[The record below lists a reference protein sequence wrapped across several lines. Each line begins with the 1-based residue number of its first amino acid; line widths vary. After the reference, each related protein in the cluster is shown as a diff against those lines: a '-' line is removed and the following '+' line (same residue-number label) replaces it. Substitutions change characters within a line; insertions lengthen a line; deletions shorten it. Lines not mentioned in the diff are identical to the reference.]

1 MIEVFQA
8 LTDFP
13 PARRG
18 AAVAIGNFDGI
29 HKGHQA
35 VIQAAAAAARARGVS
50 LGVLT
55 FEPHPR
61 SIFQPDAP
69 PFRLSDWRGKAY
81 ALEPLGVDFMAISP
95 FSKDY
100 ASQTAGAFVQTVLK
114 DALSVAHVA
123 VGEDFRFGKGREGD
137 AAFLIQAGVEHGFD
151 VTAVPEMAGSDGEIY
166 RSSRIRALLQEGD
179 VAQAGQLLGRPWEIE
194 GVVSHGDKRGRT
206 IGFPTM
212 NIYLGDLVRPAL
224 GVYTVKACIDGED
237 AWVEGVANLGRRP
250 TVGGED
256 ERLEVHLFDFDRD
269 VYDKRVRVQLLR
281 FIRPEKKFESFDA
294 LKAQIAADADTARG
308 HHRQA

>member
-1 MIEVFQA
+1 MIEVFHT
-8 LTDFP
+8 LNEVP
-13 PARRG
+13 GARRG
-18 AAVAIGNFDGI
+18 SAVAIGNFDGI

-35 VIQAAAAAARARGVS
+35 VIQAASAAARARGVG

-61 SIFQPDAP
+61 SVFQPDGE
-69 PFRLSDWRGKAY
+69 PFRLSDWRGKAH
-81 ALEPLGVDFMAISP
+81 ALEPHGVDFMAISA
-95 FSKDY
+95 FSKEY
-100 ASQTAGAFVQTVLK
+100 SGQSASDFVQTVLV
-114 DALSVAHVA
+114 DALGVAHVA

-137 AAFLIQAGVEHGFD
+137 TQFLIEAGAEYGFGI
-151 VTAVPEMAGSDGEIY
+151 TSVPEMAGADGAVF
-166 RSSRIRALLQEGD
+166 RSSRVRALLQDGD
-179 VAQAGQLLGRPWEIE
+179 VERAAALLGRPWEIE
-194 GVVSHGDKRGRT
+194 GIVSHGDKRGRT

-212 NIYLGDLVRPAL
+212 NVHLGDLVRPAL
-224 GVYTVKACIDGED
+224 GVYTVKANIEGETG
-237 AWVEGVANLGRRP
+237 WLQGVANLGRRP

-281 FIRPEKKFESFDA
+281 FIRPERKFESFDA